1 MTYKEAQK
9 LSDIIYDIGNSDSDL
24 IAFYYDPI
32 VESLVQIVSCEY
44 DKRSRGY
51 TFTLEDQSVY
61 LHEEM
66 ILEYVIVYRQV
77 QDWLNETTI

>member
-9 LSDIIYDIGNSDSDL
+9 LSDIVYDIGNSDSDL

-32 VESLVQIVSCEY
+32 VESLVQIVSSEL
-44 DKRSRGY
+44 DAITRGY
-51 TFTLEDQSVY
+51 TFTLEDQAVY

-77 QDWLNETTI
+77 EDWLNETTI